1 MDYLDNKTVAPK
13 WLSKEDFIFSI
24 YTACKYE
31 IECSEGAVGKL
42 FYDGCRNINLT
53 TTALKNVEW
62 RTINFWH
69 QVLKDISV
77 GGALVESNQCPSPTL
92 MLSLYHITCYF
103 PHGTRHYMKWWC
115 LHFYSVVM
123 HLSPLTKECKF
134 PYPSWSFLYHHNQGR
149 TWHLVENQ

>member
-77 GGALVESNQCPSPTL
+77 GGRS
-92 MLSLYHITCYF
+92 LSLTSVLPPPSCSPFIISPVIFLMGPDIIWNDDVYIFIQLLCTFLLSQRNVSFHI
-103 PHGTRHYMKWWC
+103 
-115 LHFYSVVM
+115 LLDHFFITT
-123 HLSPLTKECKF
+123 TK
-134 PYPSWSFLYHHNQGR
+134 
-149 TWHLVENQ
+149 VEPGI